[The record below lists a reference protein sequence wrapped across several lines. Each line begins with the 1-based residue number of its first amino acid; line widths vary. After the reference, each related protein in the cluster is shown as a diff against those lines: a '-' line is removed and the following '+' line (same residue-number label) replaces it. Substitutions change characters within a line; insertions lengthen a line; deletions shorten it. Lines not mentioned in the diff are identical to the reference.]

1 MTAALN
7 RAGRRKAEKMARS
20 GDRSNPGAGQV
31 QLSLAD
37 AMKEGARQHESGNLA
52 VAESVYTAV
61 LAAAPNQPDA
71 LQLLGVLR
79 HQQKKTDEGLA
90 LMERACAI
98 APNNPEVVCN
108 FGAVLL
114 DAGRIPEAEANLRRA
129 LELDPTHLQAR
140 FNLIRLMN
148 LNNRDNDA
156 TLVCREG
163 IAIVPEAAIFHK
175 ILGDQM
181 LKMRDCVK
189 AMETYRRALELDP
202 NDAGTMNDLAIC
214 CRELGAPD
222 EAEHWYRKALAQDPA
237 SMTIRYNFG
246 AFLLSL
252 GRTDEAHEHLGVV
265 LADKPDHWMTLT
277 VLALNLIR
285 MGREE
290 EGFKTMRQV
299 LDSHPDDACV
309 WNDVGAQFSELGKFD
324 EAARMFARAAEL
336 DTSRVEPLT
345 NLGNTYMK
353 MYRGYDAVL
362 EYEKALKIQPRH
374 LEAHVT
380 LCRALKDIHRYDE
393 ANLYAR
399 AAILLSNFTNK
410 YYANPLQTFCATCD
424 YEGVAELGDLWE
436 ICEEVPP
443 SEMITALL
451 VLLAHAENEEMT
463 LRLSRLSR
471 RWGELV
477 EARAAASPLPARE
490 RTKTN
495 PKIRIGFLSAD
506 LRSHSVSRFLMPLFH
521 HYDRERFEF
530 YCYSATRID
539 YDEVQA
545 EYRKIADKFTFIDNA
560 SDREVAAVIQ
570 ADDVD
575 ILFELN
581 GFTTGSRLPV
591 VAWRPAP
598 LQISW
603 LGYPFTSTL
612 KAMDYIMMDRFIKPV
627 GGGGLLEKPLVMPG
641 SWLTFGE
648 GALFEPIEINP
659 EPPAASNGVITFG
672 TLNNTYKYSPKVF
685 ALWAEVMKAVPN
697 SRFVVVRP
705 ECGSLITCRNIAKA
719 FSDNG
724 ISTDRLFFANNR
736 DSGRSHLSYYG
747 EMDISLDTFPLTGGT
762 TTTES
767 LWMGVPVV
775 TLVGSAMHQRLSYA
789 VLQHSGLDECC
800 AHTPEEYV
808 AKAVALAD
816 VDKLRE
822 MRGTMRTRLQ
832 GSSLARPDL
841 FIKDFQAMMEELVRR
856 HGLR

>member
-1 MTAALN
+1 MSLNDAL
-7 RAGRRKAEKMARS
+7 
-20 GDRSNPGAGQV
+20 
-31 QLSLAD
+31 
-37 AMKEGARQHESGNLA
+37 KEAARQHESGNLA
-52 VAESVYTAV
+52 VAESVYKAV
-61 LAAAPNQPDA
+61 LDAAPDQADA

-90 LMERACAI
+90 LMERACAV
-98 APNNPEVVCN
+98 APTNPEVFCN
-108 FGAVLL
+108 IGGVLL
-114 DAGRIPEAEANLRRA
+114 DAGRVPEAEKKLRHA
-129 LELDPTHLQAR
+129 LQLDPAHPQAR

-148 LNNRDNDA
+148 LNDRDHDA
-156 TLVCREG
+156 TIVCREG
-163 IAIVPEAAIFHK
+163 IAVAPDTAFFHK

-189 AMETYRRALELDP
+189 AMEAYRRSLELNP
-202 NDAGTMNDLAIC
+202 NDSAAMNDLAIC

-222 EAEHWYRKALAQDPA
+222 EAEHWYRMALARDPE
-237 SMTIRYNFG
+237 SMTIRFNFG

-252 GRTDEAHEHLGVV
+252 GRTDEAREHLGLV
-265 LADKPDHWMTLT
+265 LADKPDHWMALT

-290 EGFKTMRQV
+290 EGFKTLRQV
-299 LDSHPDDACV
+299 LESHPDDSCV

-324 EAARMFARAAEL
+324 EAVKIFSRAAEL
-336 DTSRVEPLT
+336 DPTRVEPLN
-345 NLGNTYMK
+345 NLANTYLK
-353 MYRGYDAVL
+353 MHRGYDAVL

-380 LCRALKDIHRYDE
+380 ICRALKDVHRYDE

-399 AAILLSNFTNK
+399 AAILLSNFTTK
-410 YYANPLQTFCATCD
+410 YYANPLQTLCATCD

-436 ICEEVPP
+436 ICEVVPP

-451 VLLAHAENEEMT
+451 VLLAHADSEET
-463 LRLSRLSR
+463 TARLSRLSR

-477 EARAAASPLPARE
+477 ETRVAASPLPARN
-490 RTKTN
+490 RTKTDG
-495 PKIRIGFLSAD
+495 KIRIGFLSAD

-521 HYDRERFEF
+521 HYDREKFEF
-530 YCYSATRID
+530 YCYSAIRID

-545 EYRKIADKFTFIDNA
+545 EYRRIADKFTFIDNA
-560 SDREVAAVIQ
+560 SDREVAAAIQ

-598 LQISW
+598 VQISW

-612 KAMDYIMMDRFIKPV
+612 KAMDYIMMDRFIKPI
-627 GGGGLLEKPLVMPG
+627 GDGGLLEKPLVMPG

-648 GALFEPIEINP
+648 GSLFEPIEINP
-659 EPPAASNGVITFG
+659 EPPMAKDGVVTFG

-697 SRFVVVRP
+697 SRFLVVRP
-705 ECGSLITCRNIAKA
+705 ECGSLIACRNMAKA
-719 FSDNG
+719 FADNG
-724 ISTDRLFFANNR
+724 ISSDRLYFANNR
-736 DSGRSHLSYYG
+736 DKGSHLAFYN
-747 EMDISLDTFPLTGGT
+747 EIDISLDTFPLTGGT

-775 TLVGSAMHQRLSYA
+775 TLVGGAMHQRLSYA
-789 VLQHSGLDECC
+789 VLTHTGLDECC

-816 VDKLRE
+816 VDKLRA
-822 MRGTMRTRLQ
+822 MRGNMRTRLQ
-832 GSSLARPDL
+832 SSTLARPDL
-841 FIKDFQAMMEELVRR
+841 FIKDFQATMEELVHR